1 MSSDEQELIG
11 RSYTRG
17 RRYPRVVGTIQS
29 GMGQRIR
36 LPGGP
41 YSMPQFLVTGI
52 SAFLLVK
59 TWSWW
64 GTGSLLDLAL
74 LLVVPVGLGW
84 TARRARYEGRSAF
97 RALSGLMRLASAPR
111 TGRHHG
117 RPAALPPATLL
128 RHDALRVTPIEVWA
142 VALPRPATAPQ
153 LITNQTTIT
162 QPAATTATLTRP
174 PASLPPAPIPLDVPV
189 PRSLPAPRSALAM
202 LLADHVVEEE
212 KTLA

>member
-64 GTGSLLDLAL
+64 GAGSLLDIVILIA
-74 LLVVPVGLGW
+74 VPVALGW

-97 RALSGLMRLASAPR
+97 RAVSGLMRLISAPS
-111 TGRHHG
+111 TGRHRG
-117 RPAALPPATLL
+117 RPAALPPVTLL
-128 RHDALRVTPIEVWA
+128 RHHALRVTSIEGPSV
-142 VALPRPATAPQ
+142 VLPRPATAPH
-153 LITNQTTIT
+153 LITDQTTIT
-162 QPAATTATLTRP
+162 PPAIAAATVTRP
-174 PASLPPAPIPLDVPV
+174 PASLPPSPISLDVSV
-189 PRSLPAPRSALAM
+189 PRSLSAPRSALAM
-202 LLADHVVEEE
+202 LLADHVVDEE
-212 KTLA
+212 KIPA

>member
-64 GTGSLLDLAL
+64 GTGSLLDIVAL
-74 LLVVPVGLGW
+74 IAVPVALGW

-97 RALSGLMRLASAPR
+97 RAVSGLMRLISAPSA
-111 TGRHHG
+111 GRHRG
-117 RPAALPPATLL
+117 RPAALPAITLL
-128 RHDALRVTPIEVWA
+128 RHDALRVTSIEGWA
-142 VALPRPATAPQ
+142 AALPAMAPH
-153 LITNQTTIT
+153 LIAGQTTIT
-162 QPAATTATLTRP
+162 PPAAATATVTRA
-174 PASLPPAPIPLDVPV
+174 PASLPPSPIPISAPV
-189 PRSLPAPRSALAM
+189 PRSLPAPRSALAT
-202 LLADHVVEEE
+202 LLADHVVDEE
-212 KTLA
+212 KIPA